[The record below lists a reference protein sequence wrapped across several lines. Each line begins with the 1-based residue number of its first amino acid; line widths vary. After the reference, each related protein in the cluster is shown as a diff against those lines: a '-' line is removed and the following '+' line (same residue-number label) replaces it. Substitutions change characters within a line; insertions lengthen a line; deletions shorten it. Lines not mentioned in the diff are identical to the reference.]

1 MTLICFTPTTSL
13 MSCASGKRACY
24 AAFPI
29 LLLCTLTL
37 WSDFYGNHSG
47 IPPESPGAVAGSF
60 PSPMDVQGSFPVLT
74 LPHGNQS
81 GPNSTVISLNLDGM
95 WDRLVESIPSLP
107 IFRVLPLEKDN
118 PKSRS
123 KIISLFE
130 GLLAKISP
138 LASLIDLSV
147 EE

>member
-1 MTLICFTPTTSL
+1 MLLDPVWLKVATRRVLSLSLLPGSSYATCRDPICFTPTTSL
-13 MSCASGKRACY
+13 MSRASGKQAFY

-47 IPPESPGAVAGSF
+47 IPPESLGAVAGSF

-81 GPNSTVISLNLDGM
+81 GPNSTVISLNLDGILGQT
-95 WDRLVESIPSLP
+95 R
-107 IFRVLPLEKDN
+107 
-118 PKSRS
+118 
-123 KIISLFE
+123 
-130 GLLAKISP
+130 
-138 LASLIDLSV
+138 
-147 EE
+147 